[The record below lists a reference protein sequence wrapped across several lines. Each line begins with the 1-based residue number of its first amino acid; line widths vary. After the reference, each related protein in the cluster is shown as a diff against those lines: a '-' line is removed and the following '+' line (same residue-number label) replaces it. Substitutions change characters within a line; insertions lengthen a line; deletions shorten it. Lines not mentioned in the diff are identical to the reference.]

1 MGKYL
6 MIWELTLEHIPVDPK
21 ERGAGY
27 EMLLAMVKQDIE
39 RGLTKDWGNFV
50 GEGSG
55 YTIVEGS
62 EVEINKMVQQY
73 SPFVRFKT
81 HPAVSVDQADEVIK
95 SLTG

>member
-6 MIWELTLEHIPVDPK
+6 MIWDLNLSLTPVDPK

-27 EMLLAMVKQDIE
+27 ELLMTMVKQDIE
-39 RGLTKDWGNFV
+39 KGLSKDWGNFV

-55 YTIVEGS
+55 YCIAEGS

-73 SPFVRFKT
+73 APYVIFKT
-81 HPAVSVDQADEVIK
+81 YPVVSVEQVDEVIK

>member
-6 MIWELTLEHIPVDPK
+6 MIWELNYSLVPVDSR

-27 EMLLAMVKQDIE
+27 EMLIKMVKQDIKN
-39 RGLTKDWGNFV
+39 GLAKDWGNFV

-55 YTIVEGS
+55 YCIAEGS

-73 SPFVRFKT
+73 SPYVNFKT
-81 HPAVSVDQADEVIK
+81 HAVVSVEQVDEVIK
-95 SLTG
+95 SMVG

>member
-6 MIWELTLEHIPVDPK
+6 MIWDLNLALTPVDPK

-27 EMLLAMVKQDIE
+27 ELLLSMVKQDIE
-39 RGLTKDWGNFV
+39 KGLSKDWGNFV

-55 YTIVEGS
+55 YCIVEGS

-73 SPFVRFKT
+73 APYVTFKT
-81 HPAVSVDQADEVIK
+81 HPVVSWEQVVEVIK
-95 SLTG
+95 SMTG

>member
-1 MGKYL
+1 MGRYL
-6 MIWELTLEHIPVDPK
+6 MIWDLNLEHTPVDPK

-27 EMLLAMVKQDIE
+27 ELLIAMIKQDME

-55 YTIVEGS
+55 YAVVEGS
-62 EVEINKMVQQY
+62 EVEVNKMVQLY
-73 SPFVRFKT
+73 TPYVRFRT
-81 HPAVSVDQADEVIK
+81 HPVISLDQVNEVIK

>member
-6 MIWELTLEHIPVDPK
+6 MIWELNLALIPVNPK

-27 EMLLAMVKQDIE
+27 ELLMAMVKQDME
-39 RGLTKDWGNFV
+39 RGLSKDWGNFV

-55 YTIVEGS
+55 YCVVEGT

-73 SPFVRFKT
+73 APYVRFKT
-81 HPAVSVDQADEVIK
+81 HPVASVKQVDEVIK

>member
-6 MIWELTLEHIPVDPK
+6 MIWRLNLALTPVDPK

-27 EMLLAMVKQDIE
+27 QLLMAMVKHDIE

-55 YTIVEGS
+55 YSIVEGS

-73 SPFVRFKT
+73 APYVRFKT
-81 HPAVSVDQADEVIK
+81 HPVASVKQVDEVIK
-95 SLTG
+95 SMSG

>member
-6 MIWELTLEHIPVDPK
+6 MLWNLNEANIPADPK

-27 EMLLAMVKQDIE
+27 EMLMAIVKQDIE

-55 YTIVEGS
+55 YCVVEGS

-73 SPFVRFKT
+73 SPYVRFKT
-81 HPAVSVDQADEVIK
+81 HPVVSVEQVDEVIK
-95 SLTG
+95 SLSA

>member
-6 MIWELTLEHIPVDPK
+6 MIWDLNLEHTPVDSK

-27 EMLLAMVKQDIE
+27 ELLVAMIKQDME

-55 YTIVEGS
+55 YTVVEGS
-62 EVEINKMVQQY
+62 EMEINKMVQQY
-73 SPFVRFKT
+73 TPYVRFQT
-81 HPAVSVDQADEVIK
+81 HPVISLEQVEEVIK
-95 SLTG
+95 SMAG

>member
-6 MIWELTLEHIPVDPK
+6 MIWDLNLELTPVNPK
-21 ERGAGY
+21 ERGTGY
-27 EMLLAMVKQDIE
+27 ELLMALVKQDIE
-39 RGLTKDWGNFV
+39 KGLSKDWGNFV

-55 YTIVEGS
+55 YCIVEGS

-73 SPFVRFKT
+73 APYVRFKT
-81 HPAVSVDQADEVIK
+81 HPVVSVEQVDEVIK